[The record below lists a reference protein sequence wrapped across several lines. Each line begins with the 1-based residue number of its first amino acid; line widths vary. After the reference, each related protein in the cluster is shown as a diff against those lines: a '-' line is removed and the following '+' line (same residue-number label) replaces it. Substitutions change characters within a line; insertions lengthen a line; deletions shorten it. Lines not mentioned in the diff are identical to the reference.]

1 MYEQEWNGF
10 TVSDARDR
18 LDMDVIHGFLKT
30 AYWSVGVPRETVE
43 RAIANS
49 HPFGLYAGP
58 AAEHGPQIG
67 FARVVTDYTSF
78 GWLCDVFVLEEWRGR
93 GLATFLNRCVLEHP
107 ELQGF
112 RRWLLA
118 TRDAHALYRGVGY
131 EAPTEPGRFMTIHN
145 PDIYR
150 R

>member
-1 MYEQEWNGF
+1 MYEREWNGF

-30 AYWSVGVPRETVE
+30 AYWSVGVPRETAA

-58 AAEHGPQIG
+58 AAERGPQIG
-67 FARVVTDYTSF
+67 FARVVTDHASF
-78 GWLCDVFVLEEWRGR
+78 AWLCDVFVLEDWRGR

-107 ELQGF
+107 DLQGL

-118 TRDAHALYRGVGY
+118 TKDAHAVYRRVGY
-131 EAPTEPGRFMTIHN
+131 EAPAEPSRFMTIHN